1 MLFTEHEC
9 DVHVY
14 FVIFS
19 VRIHRQTNDFIC
31 IILCVILIV
40 SMGKLRRDLFLEL
53 HCYFET
59 QTISFTIVGLLEKPS
74 VPSSWCLSQGSLIPH
89 RDNCD
94 TRQVVTN
101 SRGHQ
106 LNTPFPDR
114 SFKVFHGPTVVG
126 SHRSRIIMFISYR
139 SILTILNLIFSKNKK
154 LSKRFLKSICNNYK
168 TYFSLLFYFHFRA
181 THLSKL

>member
-1 MLFTEHEC
+1 M
-9 DVHVY
+9 
-14 FVIFS
+14 
-19 VRIHRQTNDFIC
+19 
-31 IILCVILIV
+31 
-40 SMGKLRRDLFLEL
+40 

-59 QTISFTIVGLLEKPS
+59 QTISFTIVGLLENKPS

-114 SFKVFHGPTVVG
+114 SFKVFHGPTVVVPTG
-126 SHRSRIIMFISYR
+126 PDWTVFISYR
-139 SILTILNLIFSKNKK
+139 SILTILNLIFNKNIK
-154 LSKRFLKSICNNYK
+154 LSKWFLKPQCNNYK
-168 TYFSLLFYFHFRA
+168 TYFSSLFYFHFRA
-181 THLSKL
+181 THHRKL